1 MRRKG
6 AGGVGVPANSADLEQ
21 VKGWD
26 SLVQGLGNASMADVV
41 PRRLSEL
48 HWNPDTYSSGSS
60 NFRGSI
66 SVQSWGSHGDSWQ
79 LTPGS
84 QAYVALP
91 TWPQFMVLF
100 TPPPH
105 FPVFSIFMHHA
116 STVSVIP
123 LRLTFQPHSACARNT
138 GAWRWGSASTASS
151 IFGICPLAINKAVA

>member
-1 MRRKG
+1 MRREG
-6 AGGVGVPANSADLEQ
+6 AGGVGVPANSAGLEQ

-26 SLVQGLGNASMADVV
+26 SLVQGLGNASVANVV

-48 HWNPDTYSSGSS
+48 HWNPDTYSTGSS
-60 NFRGSI
+60 NFRGSV

-79 LTPGS
+79 LTLGS

-91 TWPQFMVLF
+91 TSPQFMVL
-100 TPPPH
+100 PHPH

-116 STVSVIP
+116 FTVSVIL
-123 LRLTFQPHSACARNT
+123 LRLTFQPHSACARNM
-138 GAWRWGSASTASS
+138 GAWRWGSGSTASS